1 MAKAINTAAAA
12 DTAVKAVVD
21 KPAVKKIVTGFTN
34 GTLTAAGCDIDH
46 IVEKQ
51 IGGTSVPGAT
61 CSSWCPT
68 RNQESGRQTY
78 ALMVAEVKRILEP
91 NRKGVK
97 QLQIRF
103 KDAKVPD
110 DVEDGS
116 YDIETLLRSGKV
128 VGSADVKDKGQG
140 TPIQLVAGGAG
151 EVIPR
156 ARVRGHADR
165 DVGAAPHP
173 RHEVDQLQARRR
185 EQPDQG
191 HRHGGGG
198 ARVEADAERRQGH
211 HPVGADRRG
220 AGGSAGRSGGPAP
233 RREAKA
239 TASDVRQL
247 KLDPVKNKDL
257 PFYYPYLS
265 KES

>member
-1 MAKAINTAAAA
+1 MEKPGDKYKDIWLNNYGFTSLQGMAKAINTAAAA

-51 IGGTSVPGAT
+51 IGGTSVPGNLQLLV
-61 CSSWCPT
+61 SDK
-68 RNQESGRQTY
+68 NQESGRQTY

-151 EVIPR
+151 EVIR
-156 ARVRGHADR
+156 ARGPGTRR
-165 DVGAAPHP
+165 S
-173 RHEVDQLQARRR
+173 RRR
-185 EQPDQG
+185 S
-191 HRHGGGG
+191 G
-198 ARVEADAERRQGH
+198 A
-211 HPVGADRRG
+211 
-220 AGGSAGRSGGPAP
+220 SSPA
-233 RREAKA
+233 
-239 TASDVRQL
+239 
-247 KLDPVKNKDL
+247 
-257 PFYYPYLS
+257 
-265 KES
+265 